1 MRRLVLDR
9 YLMREAAGAWAAVTF
24 VLLAIMISTRFAS
37 VLAIAAK
44 GELPAELLVK
54 VAMLSSLRYLVI
66 LIPASLLLAIML
78 SLGRLYS
85 DNEVAAM
92 TGCGVGLGRLYR
104 PYLWL
109 AAALSV
115 LAALLSFQLGP
126 WAGRQADYL
135 VKDSKRL
142 IQYTPFEGGQFRT
155 LSGGKAVFYTASIN
169 QDSGL
174 LGRVFAQLQ
183 GRDGPSV
190 VVAEKGEQA
199 TDPATGDRVVRLQ
212 NGYRYEG
219 VPGTAEF
226 DVVQF
231 DQLTMNLSP
240 PPFSYINSQ
249 RKLAPTSSLIGSTD
263 HEDQAELQWRIAA
276 PVSVFVLA
284 LLAVPLSYLRPR
296 QGRYGKLVF
305 GILAYLVY
313 ANLLGLGQAWIGK
326 GKLPPAGM
334 WLIHGGMLAAAGW
347 LIARRQGLRLASFA
361 ARPRGPTA
369 TAS

>member
-1 MRRLVLDR
+1 MRRAILDR
-9 YLMREAAGAWAAVTF
+9 YLMREAAAAWAAVTF

-44 GELPAELLVK
+44 GELPAELLIK

-115 LAALLSFQLGP
+115 LAALLSFELGP
-126 WAGRQADYL
+126 WAGRQADFL

-142 IQYTPFEGGQFRT
+142 IQYTPFESGQFRT
-155 LSGGKAVFYTASIN
+155 LNGGKAVFYTASIDQN
-169 QDSGL
+169 SGA

-183 GRDGPSV
+183 GEEGPSV
-190 VVAEKGEQA
+190 VVAEKGDQA
-199 TDPATGDRVVRLQ
+199 TDPVTGDRVVHLR
-212 NGYRYEG
+212 NGYRYRG
-219 VPGTAEF
+219 VPGEAEYE
-226 DVVQF
+226 VMQF
-231 DQLTMNLSP
+231 DQLSINLSP

-249 RKLAPTSSLIGSTD
+249 RKLAPTSALVGTGD
-263 HEDQAELQWRIAA
+263 PQDQAELQWRIAA
-276 PVSVFVLA
+276 PVMVFVLA
-284 LLAVPLSYLRPR
+284 LLAVPLSYLKPR
-296 QGRYGKLVF
+296 QGRYTKLMY
-305 GILAYLVY
+305 GILANLAYSIVLNLV
-313 ANLLGLGQAWIGK
+313 QTWIAK
-326 GKLPPAGM
+326 GKLPPLAM
-334 WLIHGGMLAAAGW
+334 WGVHAAVLIAALS
-347 LIARRQGLRLASFA
+347 LIARRQGWSLGGPRVRPAVA
-361 ARPRGPTA
+361 A
-369 TAS
+369 

>member
-1 MRRLVLDR
+1 MNRGILDR
-9 YLMREAAGAWAAVTF
+9 YLMREAAAAWAAVTF

-44 GELPAELLVK
+44 GELPAELLMK
-54 VAMLSSLRYLVI
+54 VAMLSSLRYLAI

-109 AAALSV
+109 AASLAV

-126 WAGRQADYL
+126 WAGRQADQL

-142 IQYTPFEGGQFRT
+142 IQYTPFESGQFRT
-155 LSGGKAVFYTASIN
+155 LSNGRAVFYTASIN
-169 QDSGL
+169 QDTGL

-199 TDPATGDRVVRLQ
+199 TDPVSGDRVVRLQ
-212 NGYRYEG
+212 NGYRYLG
-219 VPGTAEF
+219 VPGEASF

-231 DQLTMNLSP
+231 DQLTLNLSP
-240 PPFSYINSQ
+240 PPFSYVNSQ
-249 RKLAPTSSLIGSTD
+249 RKLSFTSALLGSAD
-263 HEDQAELQWRIAA
+263 PQDQAELQWRIAL

-284 LLAVPLSYLRPR
+284 LLAVPLSYLKPR
-296 QGRYGKLVF
+296 QGRYGKLVL
-305 GILAYLVY
+305 GIFAWLIYF
-313 ANLLGLGQAWIGK
+313 NLISLGQSWIGK
-326 GKLPPAGM
+326 GKLPPLAM
-334 WLIHGGMLAAAGW
+334 WAVHAVMLASATV
-347 LIARRQGLRLASFA
+347 LIARRQGYQFFARA
-361 ARPRGPTA
+361 ARAPTA
-369 TAS
+369 AA